1 MAENFK
7 NIQEVIEQAATLLVE
22 AMKDG
27 SISQDLF
34 ATGKLAQS
42 ITSQTEFK
50 DGVFGFQIFM
60 EDYGVYQDSGFFR
73 PPGKRPP
80 LEPIINWLQR
90 KRISLKPD
98 PITNKTPT
106 IREVAF
112 LIARKI
118 GRDGADVKARP
129 FIQPAVYSV
138 VNNFLVPKLE
148 EAGVK
153 DIEESI
159 MISIGKNNKMKVT

>member
-1 MAENFK
+1 MPENFK
-7 NIQEVIEQAATLLVE
+7 NIQLVVEQAATLLVE

-50 DGVFGFQIFM
+50 DGVFGFQILM
-60 EDYGVYQDSGFFR
+60 EDYGLYQDAGFFR

-80 LEPIINWLQR
+80 LEPIISWLQR
-90 KRISLKPD
+90 KRI
-98 PITNKTPT
+98 TPPEGMSVRT
-106 IREVAF
+106 FAF
-112 LIARKI
+112 LIQRKI
-118 GRDGADVKARP
+118 GKQGAYVKARP
-129 FIQPAVYSV
+129 FIQPAVNSV

-159 MISIGKNNKMKVT
+159 AISIGKNNKMKVT

>member
-7 NIQEVIEQAATLLVE
+7 NIQQVVEQAATLLVE

-60 EDYGVYQDSGFFR
+60 LSKGQLCIGN
-73 PPGKRPP
+73 P
-80 LEPIINWLQR
+80 
-90 KRISLKPD
+90 SL
-98 PITNKTPT
+98 
-106 IREVAF
+106 
-112 LIARKI
+112 
-118 GRDGADVKARP
+118 
-129 FIQPAVYSV
+129 YS
-138 VNNFLVPKLE
+138 
-148 EAGVK
+148 
-153 DIEESI
+153 
-159 MISIGKNNKMKVT
+159 

>member
-27 SISQDLF
+27 AISQDLF

-73 PPGKRPP
+73 TPGKRPQ
-80 LEPIINWLQR
+80 LEPIISWLQR
-90 KRISLKPD
+90 KRI
-98 PITNKTPT
+98 TPPEGMSVRT
-106 IREVAF
+106 FAF
-112 LIARKI
+112 LIQRKI
-118 GRDGADVKARP
+118 GKQGAYVKARP
-129 FIQPAVYSV
+129 FIQPAVNSV
-138 VNNFLVPKLE
+138 VNNFLAPKLE
-148 EAGVK
+148 EAGAK
-153 DIEESI
+153 DIEYSI
-159 MISIGKNNKMKVT
+159 EISIGKNNKMKVT

>member
-1 MAENFK
+1 MAKSEFK
-7 NIQEVIEQAATLLVE
+7 NIEEVIQQAASLMVE

-27 SISQDLF
+27 SIAQDLF

-42 ITSQTEFK
+42 ITSQTAFK
-50 DGVFGFQIFM
+50 DGVFGFEIFM
-60 EDYGVYQDSGFFR
+60 EEYGLYQDGGFFR

-90 KRISLKPD
+90 KRIQPPD
-98 PITNKTPT
+98 GMDIKTF
-106 IREVAF
+106 AF
-112 LIARKI
+112 LIQRKI
-118 GRDGADVKARP
+118 GREGAFVKARP
-129 FIQPAVYSV
+129 FIQPAVTLV

-159 MISIGKNNKMKVT
+159 AVSIGKNNKMKLT